1 MFNTVERK
9 KLIEY
14 LPPVMK
20 NFSEFKEI
28 MRTENAETDR
38 ISGNMQRVLDNAF
51 IESCDS
57 YGIKKYEAMLKLF
70 PSPEDTIESRRLRV
84 LIRWNEFIPYT
95 YRVLIRKLNAFCG
108 VNGYDILPDL
118 ENYNLTLDIHVSVSK
133 QREEIEKFLN
143 RIMPMNFS
151 YRVNI
156 KYNTH
161 KVLAGYTHNY
171 LSQYTHKGAREEE
184 L

>member
-1 MFNTVERK
+1 MSDTIERK

-14 LPPVMK
+14 LPPIMQ

-28 MRTENAETDR
+28 MGTENTETDKVSKN
-38 ISGNMQRVLDNAF
+38 IQRVLDNAF
-51 IESCDS
+51 IESCDN
-57 YGIKKYEAMLKLF
+57 YGIKKYEAMLNLF
-70 PSPEDTIESRRLRV
+70 PGSEDTIESRRLRV

-118 ENYNLTLDIHVSVSK
+118 ENYYLAIDIHVSVSK
-133 QREEIEKFLN
+133 QREEIEKFLD

-151 YRVNI
+151 YRVSI

-161 KVLAGYTHNY
+161 KVLAGYTHKY